1 MKTQKVMAARLLGDP
16 VLAAKAEPVKRVD
29 AALLKLAE
37 EMLKSMFAFEG
48 IGLAAPQVGVGL
60 RLITL
65 AVNMPSEESTRPLTP
80 GEALLLPRMPLALV
94 NPEIVASGDTLVE
107 AEEGCLS
114 VPEIYAAVSRPSVV
128 ELQARTL
135 AGEVIRAQCGGWL
148 ARVLQHEIDHLDGT
162 LFIDRVSP
170 AGYRLI
176 KPKVDRLRAKAKAKG
191 FLRRLLS
198 HESKKDELL

>member
-16 VLAAKAEPVKRVD
+16 VLAARAEPVKRVD
-29 AALLKLAE
+29 AELVKLAE

-65 AVNMPSEESTRPLTP
+65 AVGMPEEVSERPLTP

-94 NPEIVASGDTLVE
+94 NPEIIDVGGRMVE

-114 VPEIYAAVSRPSVV
+114 LPEIYATVSRPSQI
-128 ELQARTL
+128 ELQASTL
-135 AGEVIRAQCGGWL
+135 AGEPIRAQCGGWL

-170 AGYRLI
+170 GNYRLI

-191 FLRRLLS
+191 FLRRLLG